1 MMSLWLT
8 LLSAH
13 YNIPSNLNGF
23 RHVTPK
29 VNPAPDPLDPDV
41 SIRLTQLAH
50 PVQCYLMPTCN
61 LHLILLSLLRPRF
74 YYFLCAL
81 SVSTTGWVFNKGG
94 FSSYLQFTAFTNSNS
109 QHCQPKFGS
118 TYFFLSP
125 AETLHRAANQY
136 GISVF
141 CTDFTCKIRE
151 YEFGLEN
158 TEIELCQFCHLKYCC
173 QNKAYLFWVANQ
185 SGFVA
190 FYALEPS
197 NTSLIT
203 KTFNLL
209 SSTCSSSMLSCLTSC
224 SCSTGSIH
232 KSFHWEWMGPT
243 RVNRKLSFESGEEQI
258 KGYGKVTQNTE
269 IFSTKYG
276 NNILEVGSPGYI
288 WDSGGIQEGQGEFR
302 RAFN

>member
-1 MMSLWLT
+1 MHMHQW
-8 LLSAH
+8 
-13 YNIPSNLNGF
+13 IG
-23 RHVTPK
+23 
-29 VNPAPDPLDPDV
+29 
-41 SIRLTQLAH
+41 
-50 PVQCYLMPTCN
+50 
-61 LHLILLSLLRPRF
+61 SLLAKVMVWQRSLDNWGNFSWWRHQMETF
-74 YYFLCAL
+74 SALLALCAGN
-81 SVSTTGWVFNKGG
+81 SPVPVNSPGTKVSDAELRCFFDLRRWINDWVNNCEAGDLRRHHGHYDANVMFQNI
-94 FSSYLQFTAFTNSNS
+94 
-109 QHCQPKFGS
+109 
-118 TYFFLSP
+118 
-125 AETLHRAANQY
+125 HRAANRY

-185 SGFVA
+185 SVFVA

-232 KSFHWEWMGPT
+232 
-243 RVNRKLSFESGEEQI
+243 
-258 KGYGKVTQNTE
+258 
-269 IFSTKYG
+269 
-276 NNILEVGSPGYI
+276 
-288 WDSGGIQEGQGEFR
+288 
-302 RAFN
+302 

>member
-1 MMSLWLT
+1 M
-8 LLSAH
+8 
-13 YNIPSNLNGF
+13 GQCKKD
-23 RHVTPK
+23 VTP
-29 VNPAPDPLDPDV
+29 VRYQWSYVFLALTHRSENGLPPSPV
-41 SIRLTQLAH
+41 SAAFVGR
-50 PVQCYLMPTCN
+50 
-61 LHLILLSLLRPRF
+61 
-74 YYFLCAL
+74 
-81 SVSTTGWVFNKGG
+81 TGVI
-94 FSSYLQFTAFTNSNS
+94 S
-109 QHCQPKFGS
+109 
-118 TYFFLSP
+118 
-125 AETLHRAANQY
+125 RAANQY

-173 QNKAYLFWVANQ
+173 QNKAYLFWVANR

-232 KSFHWEWMGPT
+232 
-243 RVNRKLSFESGEEQI
+243 
-258 KGYGKVTQNTE
+258 
-269 IFSTKYG
+269 
-276 NNILEVGSPGYI
+276 
-288 WDSGGIQEGQGEFR
+288 
-302 RAFN
+302 

>member
-1 MMSLWLT
+1 M
-8 LLSAH
+8 H
-13 YNIPSNLNGF
+13 LNG
-23 RHVTPK
+23 VVVK
-29 VNPAPDPLDPDV
+29 IPAMIFPRPCRSKALAVLAQVESTRWATHDV
-41 SIRLTQLAH
+41 ISDTWRSANCSRMVCLVS
-50 PVQCYLMPTCN
+50 PSGMG
-61 LHLILLSLLRPRF
+61 
-74 YYFLCAL
+74 
-81 SVSTTGWVFNKGG
+81 SVSGRTSKSQAVLSTACQEWP
-94 FSSYLQFTAFTNSNS
+94 LQHVAEPHWPGATFVGSMKTL
-109 QHCQPKFGS
+109 PGS
-118 TYFFLSP
+118 TALLQSRTSVFLLGTDDVCELVQSCQRQKTKSSDP
-125 AETLHRAANQY
+125 RAANQY

-232 KSFHWEWMGPT
+232 
-243 RVNRKLSFESGEEQI
+243 
-258 KGYGKVTQNTE
+258 
-269 IFSTKYG
+269 
-276 NNILEVGSPGYI
+276 
-288 WDSGGIQEGQGEFR
+288 
-302 RAFN
+302 

>member
-1 MMSLWLT
+1 MYQRLYSQKTPHILPSQVRYGVSFMRIRVKIDCVITAPHCVLSFYQEPVVVVQGLRKAFVTETKKRCCNKKEDAGIKVAVKNNNIMVMPGEVFGLLGPNGAGKTTT
-8 LLSAH
+8 LNMVIAEEG
-13 YNIPSNLNGF
+13 PTAG
-23 RHVTPK
+23 K
-29 VNPAPDPLDPDV
+29 V
-41 SIRLTQLAH
+41 
-50 PVQCYLMPTCN
+50 
-61 LHLILLSLLRPRF
+61 
-74 YYFLCAL
+74 
-81 SVSTTGWVFNKGG
+81 GWF
-94 FSSYLQFTAFTNSNS
+94 
-109 QHCQPKFGS
+109 
-118 TYFFLSP
+118 
-125 AETLHRAANQY
+125 AEESRAANQY

-197 NTSLIT
+197 NTFLIT

-232 KSFHWEWMGPT
+232 
-243 RVNRKLSFESGEEQI
+243 
-258 KGYGKVTQNTE
+258 
-269 IFSTKYG
+269 
-276 NNILEVGSPGYI
+276 
-288 WDSGGIQEGQGEFR
+288 
-302 RAFN
+302 

>member
-1 MMSLWLT
+1 MGSSGQT
-8 LLSAH
+8 AVRFESN
-13 YNIPSNLNGF
+13 YNSVKCIWKCHIQNVPESSGAE
-23 RHVTPK
+23 TGT
-29 VNPAPDPLDPDV
+29 
-41 SIRLTQLAH
+41 RLTARI
-50 PVQCYLMPTCN
+50 PC
-61 LHLILLSLLRPRF
+61 
-74 YYFLCAL
+74 
-81 SVSTTGWVFNKGG
+81 
-94 FSSYLQFTAFTNSNS
+94 
-109 QHCQPKFGS
+109 
-118 TYFFLSP
+118 
-125 AETLHRAANQY
+125 RAANQY

-209 SSTCSSSMLSCLTSC
+209 SSTCSGSMLSCLTSC

-232 KSFHWEWMGPT
+232 
-243 RVNRKLSFESGEEQI
+243 
-258 KGYGKVTQNTE
+258 
-269 IFSTKYG
+269 
-276 NNILEVGSPGYI
+276 
-288 WDSGGIQEGQGEFR
+288 
-302 RAFN
+302 

>member
-1 MMSLWLT
+1 MCPHSEIICTVSPDISPVTGWPLNVPSL
-8 LLSAH
+8 
-13 YNIPSNLNGF
+13 
-23 RHVTPK
+23 R
-29 VNPAPDPLDPDV
+29 D
-41 SIRLTQLAH
+41 
-50 PVQCYLMPTCN
+50 N
-61 LHLILLSLLRPRF
+61 LHRQPRYQLSN
-74 YYFLCAL
+74 C
-81 SVSTTGWVFNKGG
+81 
-94 FSSYLQFTAFTNSNS
+94 
-109 QHCQPKFGS
+109 
-118 TYFFLSP
+118 
-125 AETLHRAANQY
+125 RAANQY

-232 KSFHWEWMGPT
+232 
-243 RVNRKLSFESGEEQI
+243 
-258 KGYGKVTQNTE
+258 
-269 IFSTKYG
+269 
-276 NNILEVGSPGYI
+276 
-288 WDSGGIQEGQGEFR
+288 
-302 RAFN
+302 

>member
-1 MMSLWLT
+1 MNVTGLNKDKSTLVQVMAWCRQATSHYLSQCWPRSLSPYGVTRPQWVKMNAYFMGHTVLNYMNPGYFT
-8 LLSAH
+8 LAAIYLKLQQIAHVSAH
-13 YNIPSNLNGF
+13 FRYSLGASVISTHIKTEGLYVKITIINQLKRLCIP
-23 RHVTPK
+23 
-29 VNPAPDPLDPDV
+29 D
-41 SIRLTQLAH
+41 
-50 PVQCYLMPTCN
+50 
-61 LHLILLSLLRPRF
+61 
-74 YYFLCAL
+74 CAY
-81 SVSTTGWVFNKGG
+81 T
-94 FSSYLQFTAFTNSNS
+94 
-109 QHCQPKFGS
+109 
-118 TYFFLSP
+118 
-125 AETLHRAANQY
+125 RAANQY

-190 FYALEPS
+190 FYALEPP

-232 KSFHWEWMGPT
+232 
-243 RVNRKLSFESGEEQI
+243 
-258 KGYGKVTQNTE
+258 
-269 IFSTKYG
+269 
-276 NNILEVGSPGYI
+276 
-288 WDSGGIQEGQGEFR
+288 
-302 RAFN
+302 